1 MKKES
6 LLKGGDTK
14 ILYWVLV
21 KFKDTINLV
30 FLEYFI
36 VLFRNHFD
44 VPKKKVKNVFNF
56 LQNLLL
62 SRNLQ

>member
-6 LLKGGDTK
+6 LLKGGETK
-14 ILYWVLV
+14 MLYWVLV

-30 FLEYFI
+30 FLEYFV
-36 VLFRNHFD
+36 VLFHNHFD
-44 VPKKKVKNVFNF
+44 VPKKVKNVFNF

>member
-6 LLKGGDTK
+6 LLKGGETK
-14 ILYWVLV
+14 MLYWVLV

-30 FLEYFI
+30 FVLNILLFYFTI
-36 VLFRNHFD
+36 ILMFQ
-44 VPKKKVKNVFNF
+44 KKVKNVFNF